1 MHQGFAAPPPP
12 RQKRRRVTLLQGLAL
27 FGLAAAGTAPLHA
40 AEFPERSVK
49 IVVNFPPGG
58 PLDVIARQVANR
70 LTTTLKQSVV
80 VENVSG
86 ASGNIGANQVAR
98 ANADGYTILMSID
111 TPFTMTPA
119 LYPDTSVK
127 ADELRPVAV
136 MGVTGSIVAVQPSLG
151 VNSLKELVERGKREV
166 LTFSTAG
173 SGSPGHF
180 AALMLADATGMKINS
195 IHYRGNAPAVLAMV
209 SGEVQA
215 GILGA
220 GGLLPHIKAGKL
232 KALAV
237 AGNSRLIGLPE
248 LPTALEQG
256 QAGLDLEF
264 MFIAMAP
271 AKTPDAV
278 VNVLQKAIMEATGQA
293 DFQERMLGLDV
304 GPSNLS
310 GAAAGERL
318 TKSRERYAYIVK
330 TTGLKG
336 E

>member
-1 MHQGFAAPPPP
+1 MHPGSEAPAGSSGY
-12 RQKRRRVTLLQGLAL
+12 RRVALCGLAWL
-27 FGLAAAGTAPLHA
+27 WLAAMA
-40 AEFPERSVK
+40 AVPVQAADFPEKGIR

-70 LTTTLKQSVV
+70 MTTTLKQPVV

-86 ASGNIGANQVAR
+86 AAGNIGAAQVAR
-98 ANADGYTILMSID
+98 ASPDGYTILMSID
-111 TPFTMTPA
+111 TPFTMAPA

-136 MGVTGSIVAVQPSLG
+136 MGVTGSVVAVHPSLG
-151 VNSLKELVERGKREV
+151 VNSLRELIERGRREA

-180 AALMLADATGMKINS
+180 AALMLADATGMKVNP
-195 IHYRGNAPAVLAMV
+195 IHYRGNAPAVLALV

-215 GILGA
+215 GILGT
-220 GGLLPHIKAGKL
+220 GGLLPHVKAGKL

-237 AGNSRLIGLPE
+237 AGASRSGSLPD
-248 LPTALEQG
+248 LPTAQEQG
-256 QAGLDLEF
+256 QSGLDLEF
-264 MFIAMAP
+264 MFISMVP
-271 AKTPDAV
+271 ARTPDAV
-278 VNVLQKAIMEATGQA
+278 VGTLQKAILEATAQA
-293 DFQERMLGLDV
+293 DFQERMRSLDV
-304 GPSNLS
+304 GPSNLA

-318 TKSRERYAYIVK
+318 TKSREHYAHIVK
-330 TTGLKG
+330 ATGLKG

>member
-1 MHQGFAAPPPP
+1 MQQGSAAPLPA
-12 RQKRRRVTLLQGLAL
+12 QSCARVALQGLAL
-27 FGLAAAGTAPLHA
+27 LCFAAAGLTSLQA
-40 AEFPERSVK
+40 ADFPEKSVK
-49 IVVNFPPGG
+49 IIVNFPPGG

-86 ASGNIGANQVAR
+86 ASGNIGAAQVAR
-98 ANADGYTILMSID
+98 ANPDGYTVLMSID

-127 ADELRPVAV
+127 AEDLRPVAV
-136 MGVTGSIVAVQPSLG
+136 MGVTGSIVAVHPSLG
-151 VNSLKELVERGKREV
+151 VTSFRELIERGKREI

-180 AALMLADATGMKINS
+180 AALMLADATGMKINP
-195 IHYRGNAPAVLAMV
+195 IHYRGNAPAVLALV

-215 GILGA
+215 GILGT
-220 GGLLPHIKAGKL
+220 GGLLAHIKAGKL
-232 KALAV
+232 KGLAV
-237 AGNSRLIGLPE
+237 AGNSRSGGLPE
-248 LPTALEQG
+248 LPTALELG

-264 MFIAMAP
+264 MFIAMVP

-278 VNVLQKAIMEATGQA
+278 VSVLQKAIMEATGQA
-293 DFQERMLGLDV
+293 DFQERMRGLDV
-304 GPSNLS
+304 GPSTLA
-310 GAAAGERL
+310 GTAAGDRL
-318 TKSRERYAYIVK
+318 AKSRERYAYIVK

-336 E
+336 D